1 MAWKKTPKHLEKDWS
16 RGGSYNVCWGEG
28 NLLPY
33 CLWTIN
39 IFLFCDL
46 VFATECKK
54 MGMVWPQ
61 TVASDLLQHPIVSN
75 ELWLNA
81 FAIDVVLMC
90 YMNYLSYLSPVKL
103 EALSHSVLSRLKWKP
118 VFMVQQQCKYLGK
131 KKKGK
136 KKSCELTVG
145 CCEDSLWSKHILSPK
160 WWDAEFQA
168 SLEKVC
174 TVFPGALNQ
183 GEEIGIGSF
192 Y

>member
-1 MAWKKTPKHLEKDWS
+1 MLYE
-16 RGGSYNVCWGEG
+16 
-28 NLLPY
+28 
-33 CLWTIN
+33 
-39 IFLFCDL
+39 LF
-46 VFATECKK
+46 
-54 MGMVWPQ
+54 
-61 TVASDLLQHPIVSN
+61 
-75 ELWLNA
+75 
-81 FAIDVVLMC
+81 
-90 YMNYLSYLSPVKL
+90 
-103 EALSHSVLSRLKWKP
+103 VLSQSCEIRSPFPQCVKQIKMKACFYGP
-118 VFMVQQQCKYLGK
+118 ATVQIFGE